1 MLKCLKIKGE
11 NMKKTL
17 LSLACVCML
26 TLVGVLTV
34 GCGKKDPEAIESYK
48 VNNLPSY
55 YHVTDTV
62 NFSDVTVDV
71 VYDNEDS
78 ETLTVK
84 EIDVPVENA
93 QENTQFIIYT
103 DGLSSM
109 PAGELT
115 IGSYNITCVVLGFDG
130 ELTLGTITVS
140 DNQNL
145 IYDVINFF
153 EPQFVSTYNNNISA
167 TGAED
172 SFYNTTEVYTI
183 GDDNGFR
190 FKPDVT
196 FSEKST
202 GQFIVPTNYNVD
214 AEVYMLGDNTRAS
227 VTDDDSY
234 YVFDNFEFDFT
245 EKAIGNT
252 FEISMTMTDFD
263 KYLDGTTIDPI
274 TFTFKVEDG
283 WNAYDALDLARINIT
298 DVDPTGYARATSQAI
313 FPGASG
319 YESRS
324 FYTIWEEYLQD
335 KIGGD
340 LSAIN
345 GIYFHS
351 NISVTTTDLPEIFFI
366 SPEESS
372 YAQGS
377 LRDFTFLYSH
387 LLDDDFTING
397 NYFML
402 NLSDIPVGLSNT
414 RKDGFVYTSLND
426 HDAGHSAVFA
436 FSGLLDNSSTHTA
449 TIKNINTIGNTGNVL
464 SAGEGTDQNE
474 LLTASGGLIFVK
486 SMHGTTYIDNCI
498 AKEYLIAWFPES
510 TQFND
515 VGNMHLDYVKT
526 YDCFNSAFFSFAS
539 DDNTIQNSEFKRF
552 GGPAILLVSDADQA
566 QDDNVSEE
574 DIRYGGV
581 TVDENTIIENY
592 VAGNEAWFAMQTG
605 ASQIATQLIGLDAVL
620 NAYQNT
626 MLYEREVN
634 GSTNDYIN
642 LICLIMD
649 QGYLG
654 GEDHVYGDFAWG
666 EAGAD
671 NVPFSTYSTIVD
683 QALTAGGNRAPIF
696 MTNAGDASLF
706 NGSNLTFLNDAGT
719 ANHLDGDLL
728 YFVYPIN
735 ASCQV
740 GAVLGLES
748 LQAA

>member
-1 MLKCLKIKGE
+1 
-11 NMKKTL
+11 MKKTL
-17 LSLACVCML
+17 LSLACVGFL
-26 TLVGVLTV
+26 AFVGIFTV
-34 GCGKKDPEAIESYK
+34 GCGDKGPKAVES
-48 VNNLPSY
+48 VQANNLPSY

-62 NFSDVTVDV
+62 DFSNVTLDV
-71 VYDNEDS
+71 VYDNE
-78 ETLTVK
+78 EETTLTIK
-84 EIDVPVENA
+84 ELDIPVEEA
-93 QENTQFIIYT
+93 QEGTQFVLYT
-103 DGLSSM
+103 DGLSTMS
-109 PAGELT
+109 GELT
-115 IGSYNITCVVLGFDG
+115 EGSYTITCQVVGFEG
-130 ELTLGTITVS
+130 EFTLGTIEVS

-145 IYDVINFF
+145 IYDVASFIA
-153 EPQFVSTYNNNISA
+153 PQFVETYNTNISA

-172 SFYNTTEVYTI
+172 AFYNVSEAYTV
-183 GDDNGFR
+183 GDDNAFR
-190 FKPDVT
+190 FKPEVT
-196 FSEKST
+196 FMLKGTDE
-202 GQFIVPTNYNVD
+202 IVAVDTFNVD
-214 AEVYMLGDNTRAS
+214 ARVYLVDGSSKAEITN
-227 VTDDDSY
+227 DDSY
-234 YVFDNFEFDFT
+234 YTYSDFEFDFT
-245 EKAIGNT
+245 EKAVGNT
-252 FEISMTMTDFD
+252 FEISMTMTDF
-263 KYLDGTTIDPI
+263 TTDFAGQALTPVS
-274 TFTFKVEDG
+274 FTFKVEDG

-313 FPGASG
+313 FPGTNG

-377 LRDFTFLYSH
+377 LRDYTFIYSH

-426 HDAGHSAVFA
+426 HDAGHSTVFA
-436 FSGLLDNSSTHTA
+436 FSGLLDNSSTYTA
-449 TIKNINTIGNTGNVL
+449 TIKNLNTIGNTGKVL
-464 SAGEGTDQNE
+464 SSGEGASEEEQNE